1 MSQQYR
7 STFTLNSCELAI
19 CQLPSPFIKLFF
31 LLPPFILV
39 PISHFHSQS
48 PLYFLS
54 LHAFTTTK
62 INLNSIN
69 FSTIKKKLNIFIFS
83 FLWFCSF
90 HSKHTQKETNP
101 PPCISPSFNLH
112 THTHPDKLLLI
123 NCQFSIASQTCQV
136 VLGQQAVTLASQK
149 NKNLVSKNNKTNNNH
164 YSRISTSPPHHHN
177 NTKWVLFSLSTSSIP
192 WLW

>member
-1 MSQQYR
+1 MPYLHIHSKHNPKSRNSRKWDQRIQYLW
-7 STFTLNSCELAI
+7 TLV
-19 CQLPSPFIKLFF
+19 QHF
-31 LLPPFILV
+31 V

-149 NKNLVSKNNKTNNNH
+149 NKN
-164 YSRISTSPPHHHN
+164 
-177 NTKWVLFSLSTSSIP
+177 
-192 WLW
+192 